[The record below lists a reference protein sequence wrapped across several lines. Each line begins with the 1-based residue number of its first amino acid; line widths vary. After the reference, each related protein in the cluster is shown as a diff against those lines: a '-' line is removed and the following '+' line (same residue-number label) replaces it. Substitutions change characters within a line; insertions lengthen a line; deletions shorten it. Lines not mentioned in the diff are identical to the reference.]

1 MRRQWQSRRKNGF
14 ELVSSSATLSS
25 SAMAALQVTVIC
37 RGQGAFRGTRLMLN
51 QAEVIEALRM
61 VEVASW
67 PKGVMVSEAVM
78 EEMTWSEQL
87 SIVAQSDVLIG
98 MHGAGNP
105 LLIVD
110 YSEEPKPT
118 HTERAR
124 TTQ

>member
-1 MRRQWQSRRKNGF
+1 
-14 ELVSSSATLSS
+14 
-25 SAMAALQVTVIC
+25 
-37 RGQGAFRGTRLMLN
+37 MLN